1 VTHEQR
7 WSELHGDLTPSPL
20 VRRWLG
26 LVLRLAR
33 PVARTGVHPDVLTGL
48 ALLVAASV
56 LVLPPWAAALAI
68 AASALLDALDG
79 AVAVLQDRASRWGYL
94 LDSLVDRLCDGLFL
108 AALVLAGAP
117 AGPAVA
123 CGALVMLL
131 EYARARSGNAG
142 GDEVGAL
149 TVGERPVRVVLPVLG
164 LLTGLVTPAL
174 WVLTATT
181 AVGLVHLLV
190 VLRRQLAANV

>member
-7 WSELHGDLTPSPL
+7 WSELHGGVAPSPV
-20 VRRWLG
+20 VRRYLA
-26 LVLRLAR
+26 VTHRLAV
-33 PVARTGVHPDVLTGL
+33 PVAGTGVHPDVLTGL
-48 ALLVAASV
+48 ALVVAAAV
-56 LVLPPWAAALAI
+56 LVTPPWAAALAI
-68 AASALLDALDG
+68 LGSALLDALDG
-79 AVAVLQDRASRWGYL
+79 AVAVLQGRASRWGYL

-117 AGPAVA
+117 AAPAVA
-123 CGALVMLL
+123 CGAMVMLL

-164 LLTGLVTPAL
+164 LLTGLQTPAL